1 MALLQTW
8 SMLILTL
15 ALALAA
21 AQQGPERGRWE
32 DCLLSYAQIESLG
45 AKTAVRI
52 AGEALVACGPER
64 QDHVKALVRRF
75 QPTASREHS
84 AIDQAMVL
92 MDSDQKVVVRRMLAL
107 INRSRQD

>member
-1 MALLQTW
+1 
-8 SMLILTL
+8 MLGLTL

-52 AGEALVACGPER
+52 VGEALVACGPER
-64 QDHVKALVRRF
+64 QDHVKALVRRL
-75 QPTASREHS
+75 QPTASRENS

-92 MDSDQKVVVRRMLAL
+92 IEAEQKVAVRRVLAL
-107 INRSRQD
+107 INHGRKD